1 MQIRID
7 EKWQMGDVDG
17 AIIGIGQNFNLSN
30 VPDRLS
36 EVLRQLKEKELFQ
49 GKIDESYAL
58 TWMNDS
64 EWVELILIGLGD
76 AESFTRN
83 KFRAE
88 IGDAFR
94 ALKKKKIKTLGIE
107 IGAIKGI
114 YDETKAISRILAETL
129 IMSDYTFDDYKSDR
143 KLYELKS
150 VLLSG
155 LSFDQDALDEGEILG
170 KSNVFARSLTNMPA
184 NALTPTK
191 LAEMASEYGQTC
203 GFDVEIKELHD
214 IKALKMEAFLSVSKG
229 SSEPPKLIVMRYN
242 GNEKSS
248 KRLGLVGKGLTY
260 DSGGLSIKPTPS
272 MVNMKD
278 DMGGASAVI
287 GAMGA
292 IAQMG
297 IKSNVT
303 AVVAACENMI
313 SGHSYKPG
321 DIISSMGGKSIF
333 IGNTD
338 AEGRL
343 TLVDAV
349 TYIQNYESIDM
360 VLDIATLTGAAI
372 HCLGTDACAILSN
385 DDTFYSNVENA
396 FKKADENQWRLPIFD
411 EYKAL
416 IKHEQ
421 ADLTNSAGSPGTITA
436 GMFIE
441 AFVKDIPWVHIDIAG
456 TAFKDK
462 QEGIFSKGGTGAGVR
477 PLYFLA
483 KKLSK

>member
-1 MQIRID
+1 MQIRVD
-7 EKWQMGDVDG
+7 SDWKMKDVDG
-17 AIIGIGQNFNLSN
+17 AIVGIGQNFDLSGF
-30 VPDRLS
+30 PEKLTEILS
-36 EVLRQLKEKELFQ
+36 QLKEKELFQ
-49 GKIDESYAL
+49 GKIDESYSV
-58 TWMNDS
+58 TWMHDS
-64 EWVELILIGLGD
+64 EWVDLIFIGLGD
-76 AESFTRN
+76 DGSFTRN
-83 KFRAE
+83 KLRAE

-94 ALKKKKIKTLGIE
+94 TLKKKKIKTLGLDMSSLK
-107 IGAIKGI
+107 AI
-114 YDETKAISRILAETL
+114 YDETSVVSRLLAETL
-129 IMSDYTFDDYKSDR
+129 VMSDYAFDDYKSDR
-143 KLYELKS
+143 KKHEIKT
-150 VLLSG
+150 VLLKG
-155 LSFDQDALDEGEILG
+155 LSYDQDALGEGEILG
-170 KSNVFARSLTNMPA
+170 KSNVFSRSLTNMPA

-191 LAEMASEYGQTC
+191 LAQMAMEYGQSS
-203 GFDVEIKELHD
+203 GFEVEIKDLDE
-214 IKALKMEAFLSVSKG
+214 IKALNMEAFLSVAKG
-229 SSEPPKLIVMRYN
+229 STEPPKLIVMRYN
-242 GNEKSS
+242 GNDKSGN
-248 KRLGLVGKGLTY
+248 RLGLVGKGLTY
-260 DSGGLSIKPTPS
+260 DSGGLSIKPTAG

-297 IKSNVT
+297 IKTNVT

-349 TYIQNYESIDM
+349 TYIQDHENINM

-372 HCLGTDACAILSN
+372 HCLGVDASAVLSN

-396 FKKADENQWRLPIFD
+396 FKKADENQWRMPIFD

-456 TAFKDK
+456 TAFRDK

>member
-1 MQIRID
+1 MQIRVD
-7 EKWQMGDVDG
+7 SDWKMKDVDG
-17 AIIGIGQNFNLSN
+17 AIVGIGQNFDLSGF
-30 VPDRLS
+30 PEKLTEILS
-36 EVLRQLKEKELFQ
+36 QLKEKELFQ
-49 GKIDESYAL
+49 GKIDESYSV
-58 TWMNDS
+58 TWMHDS
-64 EWVELILIGLGD
+64 EWVEMIFIGLGD
-76 AESFTRN
+76 AGSFTRN
-83 KFRAE
+83 KLRAE

-94 ALKKKKIKTLGIE
+94 ILKKKKIKALGLDLGSLKE
-107 IGAIKGI
+107 I
-114 YDETKAISRILAETL
+114 YDEPNIISRLIAETL
-129 IMSDYTFDDYKSDR
+129 VMSDYSFDDYKSDR
-143 KLYELKS
+143 KKHEIKT
-150 VLLSG
+150 VLLKG
-155 LSFDQDALDEGEILG
+155 LSYDQDTLDEGEILG

-191 LAEMASEYGQTC
+191 LAQMAMEYGQSS
-203 GFDVEIKELHD
+203 GFEVEIKDLDE
-214 IKALKMEAFLSVSKG
+214 IKALNMEAFLSVAKG
-229 SSEPPKLIVMRYN
+229 STEPPKLIVMRYN
-242 GNEKSS
+242 GNDKSE

-260 DSGGLSIKPTPS
+260 DSGGLSIKPTAG

-297 IKSNVT
+297 VKTNVT

-349 TYIQNYESIDM
+349 TYIQDHEKVDM

-372 HCLGTDACAILSN
+372 HCLGVDASAVLSN

-396 FKKADENQWRLPIFD
+396 FKKADENQWRMPIFD

-456 TAFKDK
+456 TAFRDK
-462 QEGIFSKGGTGAGVR
+462 QEGIFSKGGTGAGMR

>member
-7 EKWQMGDVDG
+7 ENWKMSDVDG
-17 AIIGIGQNFNLSN
+17 AIIGISQNFDLSGF
-30 VPDRLS
+30 PDRLS
-36 EVLRQLKEKELFQ
+36 AVLRQLKENELFQ
-49 GKIDESYAL
+49 GKIDESYTL

-64 EWVELILIGLGD
+64 EWVELVFIGLGND
-76 AESFTRN
+76 EKFTRS
-83 KFRAE
+83 KLRAE
-88 IGDAFR
+88 LGDAYR
-94 ALKKKKIKTLGIE
+94 TLKKKKIKTLGLDLRSL
-107 IGAIKGI
+107 KSI
-114 YDETKAISRILAETL
+114 YDEKKAVSRLIAETL
-129 IMSDYTFDDYKSDR
+129 IMSDYSFDDYKSDR
-143 KLYELKS
+143 KKHELKS
-150 VLLSG
+150 VLLKG
-155 LSFDQDALDEGEILG
+155 FTFDQDSLDEGEILG

-191 LAEMASEYGQTC
+191 LAKMASEYGETC
-203 GFDVEIKELHD
+203 GFDVEIKDFED
-214 IKALKMEAFLSVSKG
+214 IVALNMEAFLSVAKG
-229 SSEPPKLIVMRYN
+229 STEPPKLIVMRYN
-242 GNEKSS
+242 GNEKSD

-260 DSGGLSIKPTPS
+260 DSGGLSIKPTAS

-297 IKSNVT
+297 VKTNVT

-349 TYIQNYESIDM
+349 TYIQNHENVDM

-372 HCLGTDACAILSN
+372 HCLGNDASAILSN
-385 DDTFYSNVENA
+385 DDTFYSIVENA
-396 FKKADENQWRLPIFD
+396 FKKADENQWRMPIFD
-411 EYKAL
+411 EYKEL

-456 TAFKDK
+456 TAFRDK
-462 QEGIFSKGGTGAGVR
+462 QKGIFSKGGTGAGVR

-483 KKLSK
+483 KKLSE

>member
-1 MQIRID
+1 MQLRID
-7 EKWQMGDVDG
+7 ENWKMSEVDG
-17 AIIGIGQNFNLSN
+17 AIIGIGQSFDLKL

-36 EVLRQLKEKELFQ
+36 EVLKQLKEKELFQ
-49 GKIDESYAL
+49 GKIDESYSL
-58 TWMNDS
+58 TWMNDT
-64 EWVELILIGLGD
+64 EWVELIFIGLGD
-76 AESFTRN
+76 SESFTRN

-94 ALKKKKIKTLGIE
+94 ALKKKKINILGMDIK
-107 IGAIKGI
+107 AITDI
-114 YDETKAISRILAETL
+114 YDEPKVISRILAETL
-129 IMSDYTFDDYKSDR
+129 IMSDYSFDDYKSDR
-143 KLYELKS
+143 KSHELKT
-150 VLLSG
+150 VLLKG

-191 LAEMASEYGQTC
+191 LANMVVEYGQTC
-203 GFDVEIKELHD
+203 GFDVEIKDLDE
-214 IKALKMEAFLSVSKG
+214 IKQLNMDAFLSVSKG
-229 SSEPPKLIVMRYN
+229 SSEPPKLIIMRYN
-242 GNEKSS
+242 GNEKSD

-260 DSGGLSIKPTPS
+260 DSGGLSIKPTAS

-297 IKSNVT
+297 VKTNVT

-349 TYIQNYESIDM
+349 TYIQNHESVDM
-360 VLDIATLTGAAI
+360 VLDIATLTGAAVQ
-372 HCLGTDACAILSN
+372 CLGVDASAILSN

-456 TAFKDK
+456 TAFRDK